1 MGAPAST
8 FAQGLIASGPAR
20 EYAQQLMLYGQFIG
34 DWRTRTTAYLADGS
48 QEHTEWDVRFSW
60 VLEGRAVQDLWIT
73 PPARDGRGTAWHDS
87 GNRYSTTLRIYD
99 PSLDAWHIVWIN
111 PPSGTILRQLGRKV
125 GHEIVQDGDSDCEG
139 RMTRW
144 DIGTSSPKPF
154 VGATSARRMRGRLG
168 LSCKRCGPIAY
179 RNDQ

>member
-34 DWRTRTTAYLADGS
+34 DWHTRTTAYLADGS

-144 DIGTSSPKPF
+144 VYRDIKPETFRWCNERSSDA
-154 VGATSARRMRGRLG
+154 GQTWTLLQEMR
-168 LSCKRCGPIAY
+168 AY
-179 RNDQ
+179 RV